1 MNKLKK
7 IFLTAVATL
16 TVATVS
22 AAGEEPAAESYRNNR
37 HPLLQKDYIQ
47 LPLGTIR
54 AEGWMHDQLTRMRDG
69 MTGHLDKV
77 YTKVMGPRNGWLG
90 GDGDVWER
98 GPYWIDG
105 LLPLAYLLNDQA
117 LIEKV
122 QPWIEWT
129 LASQKPNGYFGP
141 DTDRDYEPG
150 LQRNNAQDWWPK
162 MVMLKVMQ
170 QYYTATQDRRVIDF
184 MTRYFR
190 YQLDELPKNPL
201 GKWTFWGEQR
211 GGDNLMVVYWLYNI
225 TGDKFLLDLGELIHK
240 QTFNWTDIFLNQNHL
255 RRQHSLHCV
264 NLAQGF
270 KEPIVYYQQG
280 KDSKQIQATRQAVN
294 DIRHTIGL
302 PTGLW
307 GGDELLRFG
316 KPTTGSE
323 LCTAVEMMYSLETIL
338 EVTGDMQWADYLERV
353 AYNALPT
360 QVTDD
365 YSARQYYQQTNQI
378 AVTREWREFFP
389 FHLRIP
395 GWCKQPVVK
404 LNGKPLTVDA
414 YPGTVTRINREW
426 KEGDILSLEL
436 PMEVTVSRWYENSA
450 VVERGPLVYALKM
463 NEKWEKKAFE
473 SDKSDVYGKWYY
485 EVTSDSPW
493 NYALPARSFSP
504 DRIKDAFT
512 VEKSDITTPYPWN
525 VENAPIRIKTKAMRL
540 NGWTQVRGSAGPV
553 PYYTQQGKDF
563 GDEETIEL
571 IPYGCTTLRITEFP
585 VR

>member
-1 MNKLKK
+1 MKK
-7 IFLTAVATL
+7 V
-16 TVATVS
+16 
-22 AAGEEPAAESYRNNR
+22 
-37 HPLLQKDYIQ
+37 
-47 LPLGTIR
+47 
-54 AEGWMHDQLTRMRDG
+54 
-69 MTGHLDKV
+69 
-77 YTKVMGPRNGWLG
+77 
-90 GDGDVWER
+90 
-98 GPYWIDG
+98 
-105 LLPLAYLLNDQA
+105 
-117 LIEKV
+117 
-122 QPWIEWT
+122 
-129 LASQKPNGYFGP
+129 
-141 DTDRDYEPG
+141 
-150 LQRNNAQDWWPK
+150 
-162 MVMLKVMQ
+162 
-170 QYYTATQDRRVIDF
+170 
-184 MTRYFR
+184 
-190 YQLDELPKNPL
+190 
-201 GKWTFWGEQR
+201 
-211 GGDNLMVVYWLYNI
+211 
-225 TGDKFLLDLGELIHK
+225 
-240 QTFNWTDIFLNQNHL
+240 
-255 RRQHSLHCV
+255 
-264 NLAQGF
+264 
-270 KEPIVYYQQG
+270 
-280 KDSKQIQATRQAVN
+280 
-294 DIRHTIGL
+294 
-302 PTGLW
+302 
-307 GGDELLRFG
+307 
-316 KPTTGSE
+316 
-323 LCTAVEMMYSLETIL
+323 
-338 EVTGDMQWADYLERV
+338 
-353 AYNALPT
+353 
-360 QVTDD
+360 
-365 YSARQYYQQTNQI
+365 
-378 AVTREWREFFP
+378 FFP

-404 LNGKPLTVDA
+404 FNGKPLTVDA